1 MKIALITQNIK
12 DPISYAGAW
21 LHQLQ
26 TICPLNLNITVF
38 SNGFTPLQNLYSE
51 SLINYQ
57 DAFIPSFAEP
67 SFTGSATQ
75 NNIRKQINV
84 SKKLGHKT
92 SAQTLITEHLQLLS
106 FYHYHFTNSE
116 FDLLLVWN
124 GITHSFQT
132 AGVET
137 ARSLNIPVV
146 FLERGLIPGSV
157 FYDFEGVNA
166 ESSIG
171 KNPLWQQQEHLLTN
185 ALLFPKIKEL
195 VINTGGGLVADS
207 TQTSR
212 IILEDYLFFPLQRD
226 TDSNMLFNSPYIKN
240 MFSILSTLNGWISQ
254 YQKEIPILIRPHP
267 EDPKNHY
274 TKHLVFDNLTIQ
286 SDGGLLETIEKSAQ
300 VMTVNSTVGFTS
312 LILGKPVIALGKS
325 VYNGRSLCAEPA
337 NIDEL
342 QTLLFNRHALS
353 VNKEMSINR
362 QDFVAKV
369 IANSH
374 ISFQHP
380 DLLDIQTQA
389 LQQQLE
395 TVLNRQH
402 RKLS

>member
-1 MKIALITQNIK
+1 MV
-12 DPISYAGAW
+12 
-21 LHQLQ
+21 
-26 TICPLNLNITVF
+26 C
-38 SNGFTPLQNLYSE
+38 
-51 SLINYQ
+51 
-57 DAFIPSFAEP
+57 
-67 SFTGSATQ
+67 
-75 NNIRKQINV
+75 
-84 SKKLGHKT
+84 
-92 SAQTLITEHLQLLS
+92 
-106 FYHYHFTNSE
+106 
-116 FDLLLVWN
+116 VW
-124 GITHSFQT
+124 
-132 AGVET
+132 EY
-137 ARSLNIPVV
+137 
-146 FLERGLIPGSV
+146 GSV